1 MLKRLH
7 STYISIFERYPV
19 LLPLAVLSVIAE
31 MGYSLML
38 IFGLPLYLT
47 ESFKTGYTFVG
58 LAIAAFTGTEMIFK
72 PILGHLSD
80 RIGRKP
86 LMVAGMAASTLM
98 PLLIAISPFT
108 YLILFFRAVDGAGA
122 AALWPSISA
131 IAADVVDI
139 RERTTALSVFNMAYM
154 IGVGLGP
161 VVGSLVVARFAEAR
175 FLFYMV
181 SLLFFLSLL
190 IAWSVSWHRQPSVAV
205 KDGAAERETGNR
217 ATKIKEVPVKEAKND
232 KRPRLQG
239 IFSRQRELFQGSLPA
254 LYLMGTIQMLG
265 ISALSPILI
274 KYITEV
280 MGISQSKIPILFLLP
295 AAGIALFSIPL
306 GRMADHIGKR
316 TAVII
321 GGIMASIALWLIP
334 FAKTLLL
341 FLPLGIITGLG
352 FVTAVPA
359 WLAHI
364 TEAAPRGRI
373 GAVMGMLGTAQG
385 IGSVIGPIVG
395 GYAKDIL
402 GFNMPFYISAIFLT
416 LTTLMAAL
424 FMKKSFF
431 DNS

>member
-47 ESFKTGYTFVG
+47 GSFKTGYTFVG
-58 LAIAAFTGTEMIFK
+58 FAIAAFTGTEMIFK

-86 LMVAGMAASTLM
+86 LMVAGMAASTLT
-98 PLLIAISPFT
+98 PLLIAVSPFT
-108 YLILFFRAVDGAGA
+108 YLILFLRAVDGAGA
-122 AALWPSISA
+122 AALWPAISA

-161 VVGSLVVARFAEAR
+161 VAGSLMVALFTEAR

-190 IAWSVSWHRQPSVAV
+190 IAWSVKWHKQPSVII
-205 KDGAAERETGNR
+205 KDRVTRAEAGNR
-217 ATKIKEVPVKEAKND
+217 ATEVKAVPVKEAKSN
-232 KRPRLQG
+232 KPRLQG
-239 IFSRQRELFQGSLPA
+239 IFARQQELFQGSLPA

-280 MGISQSKIPILFLLP
+280 MGISQARIPILFLLP
-295 AAGIALFSIPL
+295 AASIALFSIPL

-321 GGIMASIALWLIP
+321 GGTMASIAVWLIP
-334 FAKTLLL
+334 FAKDLV
-341 FLPLGIITGLG
+341 FFMPLGVITGLG

-364 TEAAPRGRI
+364 TEAAPKGRT
-373 GAVMGMLGTAQG
+373 GAVIGMLGTAQG
-385 IGSVIGPIVG
+385 IGSVIGPIAG

-402 GFNMPFYISAIFLT
+402 GFNMPFYVSAIFLT
-416 LTTLMAAL
+416 LTTLMAVL
-424 FMKKSFF
+424 FMKNSSL
-431 DNS
+431 DNF